1 MEAGEG
7 MFYLPFACLCLSK
20 QASLSRFRR
29 PLGEMK
35 LPFPLSLIGAKASE
49 AVVRSKMLKAF
60 LLNTSNRNMLYYYL
74 LLSTGNDQK
83 KNLPPGMMM
92 GSASFR

>member
-20 QASLSRFRR
+20 QASLSRR

-60 LLNTSNRNMLYYYL
+60 Y
-74 LLSTGNDQK
+74 
-83 KNLPPGMMM
+83 
-92 GSASFR
+92 